1 MAYLGKDNRITGSIG
16 DLIFRN
22 VDGKTIVQRKPEK
35 YQVKQSP
42 RTKKASSDFGRAS
55 TLAKKIRIGIQGYTR
70 GFSDSKSFCRLRTR
84 LQRAATTDNPAPL
97 GKRKLWDGKPEI
109 LEGFEFNHHS
119 SYEEYCRLRLKE
131 VDIEAQKLHFQ
142 LAGFHPRQAITWPT
156 KAQKAKLCF
165 WMSVHR
171 PKDDLSV
178 QEELFSLEIT
188 PGNEELPETS
198 FTSKAIDSSGL
209 VLLWGG
215 ILYYEYDPLLD
226 WVCMNN
232 PKLQPFRLLKVMKV

>member
-35 YQVKQSP
+35 YQVKQSK

-55 TLAKKIRIGIQGYTR
+55 SVAKKIRIGIQTYTR

-84 LQRAATTDNPAPL
+84 LQRAATTDNQEPL
-97 GKRKLWDGKPEI
+97 GKRELWDGKPEL

-119 SYEEYCRLRLKE
+119 KYEHYVRLSMNNIAIAAK
-131 VDIEAQKLHFQ
+131 KLQFQ
-142 LAGFHPRQAITWPT
+142 LAGFHPKQDITWPT
-156 KAQKAKLCF
+156 RAKKAKLCF

-171 PKDDLSV
+171 RKDDLSV
-178 QEELFSLEIT
+178 QEELFQLEIT
-188 PGNEELPETS
+188 PGTAVLPETN
-198 FTSKAIDSSGL
+198 FTSKTLKTNSL
-209 VLLWGG
+209 VYL
-215 ILYYEYDPLLD
+215 
-226 WVCMNN
+226 
-232 PKLQPFRLLKVMKV
+232 